1 MGALLLTR
9 FSMTDK
15 PSIEEYL
22 NYIGA
27 ATPAMGSGWRKM
39 KCPFHDD
46 SHASAAVNYDKNAFV
61 CHGCGV
67 KGDTYSLIMD
77 RERLNYREAVQFATS
92 VLTSGNSEVRQQDRT
107 RGRLSIKPST
117 LGRRGKSISLGSGR
131 RPSSRA

>member
-1 MGALLLTR
+1 ME
-9 FSMTDK
+9 K

-27 ATPAMGSGWRKM
+27 TLPAMGSGWRKM
-39 KCPFHDD
+39 KCPFHID

-67 KGDTYSLIMD
+67 KGDTYSLIMYK
-77 RERLNYREAVQFATS
+77 EGGNYREALKFAEEFLIT
-92 VLTSGNSEVRQQDRT
+92 GNTEVRSKDRT
-107 RGRLSIKPST
+107 SRTISVKPSS

-131 RPSSRA
+131 RPASRA

>member
-1 MGALLLTR
+1 ME
-9 FSMTDK
+9 K

-27 ATPAMGSGWRKM
+27 TVPAIGSGWRKM

-77 RERLNYREAVQFATS
+77 RERINYREAVKFAAS
-92 VLTSGNSEVRQQDRT
+92 VLTSGNTEVRQQDRT
-107 RGRLSIKPST
+107 RTRLSVKPST
-117 LGRRGKSISLGSGR
+117 LGRRGKHLSLGSGR
-131 RPSSRA
+131 RPTSRA

>member
-1 MGALLLTR
+1 ME
-9 FSMTDK
+9 K

-61 CHGCGV
+61 CHGCGI
-67 KGDTYSLIMD
+67 KGDTFSLIMD
-77 RERLNYREAVQFATS
+77 RERMNYREAVQFAAS
-92 VLTSGNSEVRQQDRT
+92 VLTSGNTEIRQQDRT
-107 RGRLSIKPST
+107 RTRLSVKPST
-117 LGRRGKSISLGSGR
+117 LGRRGKHLSLGSGR
-131 RPSSRA
+131 RPTSRA

>member
-1 MGALLLTR
+1 ME
-9 FSMTDK
+9 K

-27 ATPAMGSGWRKM
+27 TVPAMGSGWRKM

-67 KGDTYSLIMD
+67 KGDTFSLIMD
-77 RERLNYREAVQFATS
+77 RERINYREAVQFAAS
-92 VLTSGNSEVRQQDRT
+92 VLTSGNTEVRQQDRT
-107 RGRLSIKPST
+107 RSRLSVKPST
-117 LGRRGKSISLGSGR
+117 LGRRGKNISLGSGR
-131 RPSSRA
+131 RPTSRA

>member
-1 MGALLLTR
+1 LE
-9 FSMTDK
+9 K

-61 CHGCGV
+61 CHGCGI

-77 RERLNYREAVQFATS
+77 RERINYREAVQFAAS
-92 VLTSGNSEVRQQDRT
+92 VLTSGNTEVRQQDRT
-107 RGRLSIKPST
+107 RARLSVKPST
-117 LGRRGKSISLGSGR
+117 LGRRGKNISLGSGR
-131 RPSSRA
+131 RPTSRA